1 MTTDR
6 DLATVRV
13 RTLEQIVEQGQFWE
27 RMAAQYGV
35 TNEVPPWKS
44 SLDAMCDALDEEGAA
59 LPPLTRRD
67 DEDRITRV
75 VYTSLPYPENQL
87 VALAHSLVTRNVID
101 EAELADRLDAVR
113 ARLDAGVAD
122 CSDRSR

>member
-1 MTTDR
+1 MTTDH
-6 DLATVRV
+6 DIASVRV
-13 RTLEQIVEQGQFWE
+13 RTLEHIVEQGQFWE
-27 RMAAQYGV
+27 RMAAQYRV

-67 DEDRITRV
+67 DEDRIARE

-101 EAELADRLDAVR
+101 ESELADRVDAVR
-113 ARLDAGVAD
+113 ARLDAGGA
-122 CSDRSR
+122 